1 MGETKK
7 LRLRADGNSVG
18 LYADLCER
26 IGARLEKEMTVL
38 ELGCGSG
45 QLSLPLC
52 GNVSL
57 WEAVDPSAAMIA
69 KARKLPHSDRLRF
82 TVMDPASLSF
92 EHSSFDAVVAV
103 NTLLFLPQPELALR
117 EIRRVLRPGGILF
130 SPAYML
136 GGRRTKRTAR
146 RKIGRSGLCREWT
159 ASEYIE
165 QITRY
170 GFAVEKAVLLPDRI
184 APLCYLEAR
193 NQK

>member
-7 LRLRADGNSVG
+7 LRLAADRNSGG

-26 IGARLEKEMTVL
+26 IGSRLEKEMTVL

-57 WEAVDPSAAMIA
+57 WEAVDPSTALIA

-92 EHSSFDAVVAV
+92 EHSVFDAVIAV
-103 NTLLFLPQPELALR
+103 NAFLWLPQPDSVLR
-117 EIRRVLRPGGILF
+117 EIRRVLRPGGLLLA
-130 SPAYML
+130 PAYML
-136 GGRRTKRTAR
+136 GGRRKRLIR
-146 RKIGRSGLCREWT
+146 RRINRTGLCRECT
-159 ASEYIE
+159 ATEYIDR
-165 QITRY
+165 ISRY

-184 APLCYLEAR
+184 APLWYLEAR
-193 NQK
+193 NQE